1 MYGSNHC
8 PLSFHKRLAALLLVG
23 AIALSSGTSHAQPAL
38 EVRSGT
44 DASVTLRWPASSPG
58 FALESTPA
66 LGSTANWTAVS
77 TPPTPSGIHFQVTVR
92 PGDQARFFRL
102 RQTLGPTTTAVADV
116 SPGFGETGVAVT
128 RETIV
133 RFTAPLAPTTALT
146 LGDLHAEVGGRQVLA
161 RTELSTD
168 RRTATLFYLE
178 NLPGSSRV
186 RVTLDGTRLL
196 DAAGRALD
204 ADGDGQPGGIRV
216 LEFTTAAI
224 IGLPNTIVR
233 GRVFASEKNPDGS
246 NRPLE
251 AVTITVDGA
260 EETLRTVTD
269 ADGSF
274 VLSPAPAGRFF
285 VHVDGRT
292 AAGSQWP
299 GGAYYP
305 FVGKAWEAIA
315 GFTNNL
321 AGGSGEVFLPRIQSD
336 ALQQV
341 SETSETRIRFSGE
354 VLASNP
360 ALAGVEVS
368 VPANSLFS
376 DNGARGGR
384 VGIAP
389 VPPDRLPEP
398 LPPGLDFPVV
408 ITVQTD
414 GGSNFDQPVPVRF
427 PNLPDPRTGVALAPG
442 AKTVLWSF
450 NHDTGRWEP
459 QGTMTISADGR
470 FAVSDPGVGIRQPGW
485 HGTAPGTRGSGPGR
499 RSGGNGNGGDSEPDC
514 EGDDCECVQDI
525 TCVIP
530 KEGKSIASCALN
542 CLGNVVDDIFG
553 DGEKP
558 QRTAFETGL
567 RCIGG
572 PAKCPGRPEDTLD
585 KKRRD
590 CMDECT
596 HPLADRVTYTVPC
609 EGFVDPCGSPAL
621 HNQSPNADITG
632 LIPDRLV
639 EQRKFWEVEGE
650 FLIQLTGTDKILES
664 DSAEVPRLTA
674 FFDALADRVQPGGPS
689 GVKLSPAE
697 RSELIALPR
706 PAQFT
711 LAEWTAMIDRLDSI
725 QGQPLPAN
733 LARADQRLTALTEE
747 LTRRGWEYRG
757 DGLLHGL
764 ARRSRVNAPALG
776 SPDFPARAHYY
787 LLKDHRNG
795 FIQRGRLNPSG
806 QFDGLILSP
815 GGYYSIAY
823 FDPVTRRAG
832 VAFFQARQVGI
843 TTVVPSAPLAAME
856 AGEADVDSD
865 GLSNVAETILGT
877 SSTQADS
884 DKDGVSDGE
893 EISGGTNPLDGVGLP
908 IGVVSA
914 TPAPGI
920 ALDVAAGNGLAVLAT
935 TRGLAAYDVSNP
947 VAPIQLSVVP
957 GNAKAVS
964 LQGTFALGAF
974 TDGIRLI
981 DFANPAEPR
990 VVWFRSDILNADA
1003 VTLSGSWAYIGRQG
1017 DLHRLDWV
1025 TGTGDLLQALP
1036 TNPIQS
1042 IAVRGDIVYALAPG
1056 RLTTCRSTDL
1066 LQVITNLPASGS
1078 DGAGNRPRRLFL
1090 DGPRLY
1096 AQHNFGFNVLDLS
1109 NPAVPTLVSNKI
1121 TRQAGWRQFVPT
1133 GTGLALAAVGPNSTG
1148 GGLQHVSLY
1157 RVIANGLDVEFL
1169 STFVTPGSSYAV
1181 AIAGARAFVA
1191 DGTAGLVVINYL
1203 APDLAGIAPT
1213 ATVTI
1218 DSAVNPPV
1226 LEGGT
1231 IARIAANVS
1240 DDIAVRQVDLLVD
1253 GNVVARDDSYPFEI
1267 FVPVPPAS
1275 PTNPS
1280 LTARVRAVDLAG
1292 NETLSSNLTLRILLD
1307 GTPPAVASIEPA
1319 PNSDIPPSTVG
1330 EISVTFNEAVAPPIT
1345 DASLTLLFSG
1355 ADGVLDTPDDT
1366 LLPGTVEWL
1375 ADSRTLRLKLAEP
1388 ISSGRLRA
1396 TLAPGL
1402 ADAAGNARPLPVTWQ
1417 FATGAFP
1424 TIIKAF
1430 PPANYVQVGGR
1441 LDELVFEYDQPLLP
1455 LHLNDFQW
1463 QISYRTAST
1472 NGANLG
1478 PPINVAPIQVI
1489 RSPDRLK
1496 VTLRT
1501 NGTFAPGY
1509 YVVTGFGSLLN
1520 SMRWEFYFRDVPNEA
1535 IGAEQFVGA
1544 IWKYP
1549 PGVGIGDELI
1559 INVPGKVVPIPT
1571 FGVRSIIAYTDAQL
1585 LRQRVEIPS
1594 PLQFFAGLNIAN
1606 TTFGPGVTDVH
1617 GPTTFTASFVD
1628 PIEIGPHT
1636 LNLRGGGFSRTFIS
1650 MRDAAGSL
1658 VNHANS
1664 TFILTNLAGFNGS
1677 DGVGGRIVNLGTLRS
1692 VASTAVV
1699 PFDDVLL
1706 RNDGRL
1712 EISSGTTRVG
1722 NLENEGV
1729 VEVANGAKLHLP
1741 TRLRAGA
1748 SSRITGAG
1756 SVEFGAFDTSR
1767 RRVTGTADAEVM
1779 GDFDIRGNVTLTAGT
1794 LTFRRPLIRTEGGL
1808 ELLNSSTLRL
1818 TAPSQI
1824 HRLDLPDGNLHV
1836 NSDTEIGSL
1845 TIGSRA
1851 DLRTVGRLKI
1861 TGDARIGSGFDSLG
1875 TGIVELAG
1883 TTLVTNGTQSGG
1895 VYLGNGSIRNTG
1907 TWRQSM
1913 SGTQGSVISVVNE
1926 NGRPGIGIFENAGVF
1941 ELVTTRPFGI
1951 HVPFR
1956 NSGRMSLSSANVSI
1970 DASKAFLPPR
1980 NGSYQPQ
1987 PGCELVLNNTTFDH
2001 AAAGTLDLAAGTVR
2015 GTGSI
2020 LALSTATRPKVIN
2033 RGVIRPGNPIGNLI
2047 IRATDGFEQ
2056 TATGELVITLSPAGA
2071 GSLRLDST
2079 AATLGGTLTVQLADG
2094 FSPAVGQTYNAV
2106 GFSSRTGEFTTLNL
2120 PALGAGKRLEVVYG
2134 TTGVTLRV
2142 VSQ

>member
-1 MYGSNHC
+1 
-8 PLSFHKRLAALLLVG
+8 V
-23 AIALSSGTSHAQPAL
+23 IA
-38 EVRSGT
+38 
-44 DASVTLRWPASSPG
+44 
-58 FALESTPA
+58 
-66 LGSTANWTAVS
+66 
-77 TPPTPSGIHFQVTVR
+77 
-92 PGDQARFFRL
+92 GDQARFFRL
-102 RQTLGPTTTAVADV
+102 RQTQGATTTTVASV

-146 LGDLHAEVGGRQVLA
+146 LGDLHAEVGGRDVLA

-186 RVTLDGTRLL
+186 RVTLDGARLL
-196 DAAGRALD
+196 DVAGRALD
-204 ADGDGQPGGIRV
+204 ADGDGQPGGVRV
-216 LEFTTAAI
+216 LEFTTAGI
-224 IGLPNTIVR
+224 IGLPNTTVR
-233 GRVFASEKNPDGS
+233 GRVFASEKNSDGS

-292 AAGSQWP
+292 AVGSQWP

-321 AGGSGEVFLPRIQSD
+321 AGGSGDVFLPRIQSD

-341 SETSETRIRFSGE
+341 SEISETRIGFSGE

-360 ALAGVEVS
+360 ALAGVEIS

-384 VGIAP
+384 IGIAP

-398 LPPGLDFPVV
+398 LPPGLDFAVV

-414 GGSNFDQPVPVRF
+414 GGSNFDQPVPARF
-427 PNLPDPRTGVALAPG
+427 PNLPDPKTGVALAPG

-485 HGTAPGTRGSGPGR
+485 HGTSAGSAGSGPGR
-499 RSGGNGNGGDSEPDC
+499 RGTGSSGGNGGNGEDDEDC
-514 EGDDCECVQDI
+514 EGDDCECLQEI
-525 TCVIP
+525 TCVTP
-530 KEGKSIASCALN
+530 KEGTSSALCALK
-542 CLGNVVDDIFG
+542 CLGDVVDDIFG

-558 QRTAFETGL
+558 ERTAFETGL

-572 PAKCPGRPEDTLD
+572 PNSCPGRPEDTLD

-596 HPLADRVTYTVPC
+596 YPLPDRVTYTVPC
-609 EGFVDPCGSPAL
+609 EGFINPCGSQPAL
-621 HNQSPNADITG
+621 HNQSPDADIAV

-650 FLIQLTGTDKILES
+650 FLVELTGTDKILES
-664 DSAEVPRLTA
+664 ESDEVPRLSA
-674 FFDALADRVQPGGPS
+674 FFDALAVRVQPGSPS
-689 GVKLSPAE
+689 GVRLSPTE

-706 PAQFT
+706 PAHFT
-711 LAEWTAMIDRLDSI
+711 VAEWTAMIDRLDSI

-733 LARADQRLTALTEE
+733 LARAEQRLAELTAE
-747 LTRRGWEYRG
+747 LTRRGWTSRG

-764 ARRSRVNAPALG
+764 ARRSKLNAPALG
-776 SPDFPARAHYY
+776 SPDFPARAHFYY
-787 LLKDHRNG
+787 LKDHRNG

-815 GGYYSIAY
+815 GGYYSVAY
-823 FDPVTRRAG
+823 FDPVTRRTG
-832 VAFFQARQVGI
+832 IAFFSARQVGI
-843 TTVVPSAPLAAME
+843 ATVVPSAPLAAME
-856 AGEADVDSD
+856 AGEADADSD
-865 GLSNVAETILGT
+865 GLSDVAETILGT

-884 DKDGVSDGE
+884 DNDGVSDGQ

-908 IGVVSA
+908 LGVVSV
-914 TPAPGI
+914 TPAPGTAI
-920 ALDVAAGNGLAVLAT
+920 DVAAGNGFAVLAT
-935 TRGLAAYDVSNP
+935 SQGLALYDIANP
-947 VAPIQLSVVP
+947 IHPTQLAVVP
-957 GNAKAVS
+957 GKATAVS

-974 TDGIRLI
+974 ADGVRLI

-990 VVWFRSDILNADA
+990 TIWFRSDLVNAQSVA
-1003 VTLSGSWAYIGRQG
+1003 LSGSWAYIGKQS
-1017 DLHRLDWV
+1017 DLHRLNLV
-1025 TGTGDLLQALP
+1025 TGTGDVLRALAA
-1036 TNPIQS
+1036 NPIQS
-1042 IAVRGDIVYALAPG
+1042 IAVRGDLVYALAPN
-1056 RLTTCRSTDL
+1056 RLTTCRSADL
-1066 LQVITNLPASGS
+1066 LQVLNTVSAPGS
-1078 DGAGNRPRRLFL
+1078 DGAGNRPRRVFL
-1090 DGPRLY
+1090 DGTRLY

-1109 NPAVPTLVSNKI
+1109 NPAVPTLVTNKT

-1148 GGLQHVSLY
+1148 EGPQHVSLY
-1157 RVIANGLDVEFL
+1157 RVTANGLDAEFL
-1169 STFVTPGSSYAV
+1169 TTFVTPGSSFAV
-1181 AIAGARAFVA
+1181 AIAGARGYVA
-1191 DGTAGLVVINYL
+1191 DGSAGLVVINYL

-1218 DSAVNPPV
+1218 DSEVNPPV
-1226 LEGGT
+1226 LEGGKP
-1231 IARIAANVS
+1231 ARIAANAS
-1240 DDIAVRQVDLLVD
+1240 DDIAVRHVDLLVND
-1253 GNVVARDDSYPFEI
+1253 TVVARDDSYPFEI
-1267 FVPVPPAS
+1267 FIPVPPAS
-1275 PTNPS
+1275 PTNLS
-1280 LTARVRAVDLAG
+1280 LSARVRAVDLAG
-1292 NETLSSNLTLRILLD
+1292 NETLSSNLTVRIVLD
-1307 GTPPAVASIEPA
+1307 GTPPSIATTDPT
-1319 PNSDIPPSTVG
+1319 PDSVIPPALVR
-1330 EISVTFNEAVAPPIT
+1330 EITVTFNEAVTSPLPDSA
-1345 DASLTLLFSG
+1345 LTVMSSG
-1355 ADGVLDTPDDT
+1355 PDGVLDTADD
-1366 LLPGTVEWL
+1366 LPLPGSVEWL
-1375 ADSRTLRLKLAEP
+1375 PETRTLRLTLNDP
-1388 ISSGRLRA
+1388 VLSGAYRA
-1396 TLAPGL
+1396 TLAAGV
-1402 ADAAGNARPLPVTWQ
+1402 ADAAGNARPRSLTWK
-1417 FATGAFP
+1417 FATGAPP
-1424 TIIKAF
+1424 TNLQAF
-1430 PPANYVQVGGR
+1430 PPANYVQIGGR
-1441 LDELVFEYDQPLLP
+1441 LDELFFDYDQPVLP
-1455 LHLNDFQW
+1455 IHLQDFQW
-1463 QISYRTAST
+1463 QITHRTVSASDGT
-1472 NGANLG
+1472 LG
-1478 PPINVAPIQVI
+1478 PAVAITPIEVT
-1489 RSPDRLK
+1489 RSLDGRRI
-1496 VTLRT
+1496 TLST
-1501 NGTFAPGY
+1501 TGSFAPGFY
-1509 YVVTGFGSLLN
+1509 SVRGSGSLLT

-1535 IGAEQFVGA
+1535 VGAEPFVGA

-1549 PGVGIGDELI
+1549 PGVGVGDELI

-1571 FGVRSIIAYTDAQL
+1571 GGVRSIIAYTDAQL
-1585 LRQRVEIPS
+1585 LRQRVNVPT

-1617 GPTTFTASFVD
+1617 GLTTFTASFSD
-1628 PIEIGPHT
+1628 PLEIGPHT
-1636 LNLRGGGFSRTFIS
+1636 LHLRGGGYSRIGINMSDTT
-1650 MRDAAGSL
+1650 GSL
-1658 VNHANS
+1658 VNHVGS
-1664 TFILTNLAGFNGS
+1664 TFVLTNFAGFTGFNGA
-1677 DGVGGRIVNLGTLRS
+1677 GGRIVNLGTLRS
-1692 VASTAVV
+1692 VATTAVV

-1712 EISSGTTRVG
+1712 EIGSGTTRVG

-1729 VEVANGAKLHLP
+1729 VEIADGAKLHLP
-1741 TRLRAGA
+1741 TRLRGSA
-1748 SSRITGAG
+1748 SSRITGTG
-1756 SVEFGAFDTSR
+1756 SVEFGAFDTNR
-1767 RRVTGTADAEVM
+1767 RQVTGTADAEVL
-1779 GDFDIRGNVTLTAGT
+1779 GEFEVRGNVTLTAGT
-1794 LTFRRPLIRTEGGL
+1794 LTFWRPLVRAEGGL

-1824 HRLDLPDGNLHV
+1824 HRLDLTDGNLHV
-1836 NSDTEIGSL
+1836 NSDTEIGTL

-1851 DLRTVGRLKI
+1851 DIRTSTRLRI
-1861 TGDARIGSGFDSLG
+1861 TGDTRIAQGLEAQGSGVIEF
-1875 TGIVELAG
+1875 AG

-1895 VYLGNGSIRNTG
+1895 VYLRNGSIRNTG

-1913 SGTQGSVISVVNE
+1913 SGTQGSVISLVNE

-1941 ELVTTRPFGI
+1941 ELVTTRPFSI
-1951 HVPFR
+1951 HTPFR
-1956 NSGRMSLSSANVSI
+1956 NAGRMSLSSANVSI
-1970 DASKAFLPPR
+1970 DASKAFSPPR
-1980 NGSYQPQ
+1980 NGLYLPQ
-1987 PGCELVLNNTTFDH
+1987 PGSELVLNNTTFDH

-2033 RGVIRPGNPIGNLI
+2033 RGVLRPGNPTGNLI

-2056 TATGELVITLSPAGA
+2056 SATGELVITLSATGA
-2071 GSLRLDST
+2071 GLLRLDGT
-2079 AATLGGTLTVQLADG
+2079 AATLGGTLTVELAEG
-2094 FSPAVGQTYNAV
+2094 FSPALGQTFNAV
-2106 GFSSRTGEFTTLNL
+2106 SFSSRTGEFTTLNL
-2120 PALGAGKRLEVVYG
+2120 PPLGAGRKLEVVHG